1 MGTHYRHL
9 AESDR
14 FKIDDMRMQ
23 GHSLSVIAE
32 AIGFSKSTISREIKR
47 SAIDDCGRYF
57 SFAGQRRYRAKRKL
71 AGLVRRK
78 LTADT
83 STPLWKTVIQGLRQ
97 DLSPETI
104 AGRLKLVGHEHQI
117 SHETIYLGVYALPC
131 GKRRSELIKLLRWS
145 RAGRRNRG
153 RVKRRFTG
161 IQNMT
166 SIAQRPAEVAA
177 RLVPGHIEGDLIKG
191 AKNASAI
198 GTLVER
204 VSRLVLLTKL
214 DNASAPHVTDA
225 FVKRLRRIPKF
236 MRKSMTYD
244 RGCEMAMHLQLTK
257 RLDMPVYF
265 CDPYSPWQRGTNE
278 NTNGLIRQ
286 YLPKSTDL
294 NLVTQQQLT
303 DIEFKLNNRPRKVL
317 GFRTPLE
324 VFNDLRIQHKLG
336 VALQP

>member
-1 MGTHYRHL
+1 
-9 AESDR
+9 
-14 FKIDDMRMQ
+14 MRSQ
-23 GHSLSVIAE
+23 GHSLSEIGA
-32 AIGFSKSTISREIKR
+32 AIGFSKSTVSREIKR
-47 SAIDDCGRYF
+47 SAIEGFNRYIAPVAQQRYF
-57 SFAGQRRYRAKRKL
+57 AKRKL
-71 AGLVRRK
+71 AGMVRRR

-83 STPLWKTVIQGLRQ
+83 NTPLWRTVISGLRH
-97 DLSPETI
+97 DLSPEEI
-104 AGRLKLVGHEHQI
+104 AGRLKLIGHKHQI
-117 SHETIYLGVYALPC
+117 SHETIYLGIYALPQ
-131 GKRRSELIKLLRWS
+131 GKQRSELVKLLRWS
-145 RAGRRNRG
+145 RAGRRSRG

-177 RLVPGHIEGDLIKG
+177 RQVPGHIEGDLIKG

-204 VSRLVLLTKL
+204 VSRLVMLTKL
-214 DNASAPHVTDA
+214 DNASSHHVTDA
-225 FVKRLRRIPKF
+225 FVKRLRCVPKF

-244 RGCEMAMHLQLTK
+244 RGSEMAMHQELTK

-286 YLPKSTDL
+286 YLPKGTDL
-294 NLVTQQQLT
+294 SLVTQQQLT
-303 DIEFKLNNRPRKVL
+303 GIEFKLNNRPRKVL

-324 VFNDLRIQHKLG
+324 VFNELRMQNKRG

>member
-1 MGTHYRHL
+1 
-9 AESDR
+9 
-14 FKIDDMRMQ
+14 MRSQ
-23 GHSLSVIAE
+23 GHSLSDIGE
-32 AIGFSKSTISREIKR
+32 AIGFNKSTISREIKR
-47 SAIDDCGRYF
+47 SAIEGFNRYV
-57 SFAGQRRYRAKRKL
+57 APVAQQRYCTKRKL
-71 AGLVRRK
+71 SGLVRRR

-83 STPLWKTVIQGLRQ
+83 NSPLWKTVISGLRH
-97 DLSPETI
+97 DLSPEEI
-104 AGRLKLVGHEHQI
+104 AGRLKLIGHEHQI
-117 SHETIYLGVYALPC
+117 SHETIYLGTYALPP
-131 GKRRSELIKLLRWS
+131 GQQRSELVKLLRWS
-145 RAGRRNRG
+145 RAGRRSRG

-177 RLVPGHIEGDLIKG
+177 RTEPGHIEGDLIKG

-204 VSRLVLLTKL
+204 VTRMVMLTKL
-214 DNASAPHVTDA
+214 DNASSQHVTDA
-225 FVKRLRRIPKF
+225 FVKRLRCVPKF

-244 RGCEMAMHLQLTK
+244 RGTEMAMHQELTK
-257 RLDMPVYF
+257 RLDMPIYF

-286 YLPKSTDL
+286 YLPKGTDL
-294 NLVTQQQLT
+294 SLVTQQQLT

-324 VFNDLRIQHKLG
+324 VFNELRMQIKRG